1 MTGQA
6 ETLCDAVARDARRG
20 TSNRLESV
28 VVAPARPK
36 SPMIRNAT
44 PRSRSEQE
52 VAGYR
57 DALVRLVPRAMKG
70 EGLIA
75 PAGKG
80 RGARW
85 IRRPW

>member
-1 MTGQA
+1 
-6 ETLCDAVARDARRG
+6 
-20 TSNRLESV
+20 
-28 VVAPARPK
+28 
-36 SPMIRNAT
+36 MIRNAT